1 MVGNGPSPV
10 AGRVTSTSSGTPSKL
25 ATRDARSGVGQ
36 NRTPSCGVQAWP
48 NGAGAAW
55 AAGTAARDAAAAQSA
70 ATRRGRGRMT
80 RHPTG
85 CGGAPARAPPGGAPA
100 VLVHEHV
107 GQQEADHGADR
118 DANARR
124 PVEPP

>member
-36 NRTPSCGVQAWP
+36 NRTPSCGAQAWP
-48 NGAGAAW
+48 NGAGAGG
-55 AAGTAARDAAAAQSA
+55 AGGGGGRDAAGAQSA
-70 ATRRGRGRMT
+70 VRRRDGGRMT
-80 RHPTG
+80 RARPG
-85 CGGAPARAPPGGAPA
+85 GGGAHAPASARGAPA

-118 DANARR
+118 DAGARR
-124 PVEPP
+124 PV